1 MLINSLDLL
10 KTNPMRHT
18 SPIDG
23 IFRLVF
29 GSWFLV
35 FGLPLYV
42 LKHLIRYEMVSNLI
56 YHVYSIPL
64 IQYSAINI

>member
-18 SPIDG
+18 SPIAG

-29 GSWFLV
+29 GSWFFM

-42 LKHLIRYEMVSNLI
+42 LKHLIRYKMVSNLI
-56 YHVYSIPL
+56 H
-64 IQYSAINI
+64 

>member
-29 GSWFLV
+29 GSWFFM

-42 LKHLIRYEMVSNLI
+42 LKHLIRYKMVSNLI
-56 YHVYSIPL
+56 H
-64 IQYSAINI
+64 